1 MTDTHDLAIKPGDT
15 LLDVDG
21 EDLIERA
28 LARFKVFDDKH
39 YRYVNEHGGPE
50 AIKVG
55 DRLSWYENR
64 YQHQA
69 RMVVTKINRKS
80 IIAYEIEG
88 SYGQGTRWSLYK
100 EGTDWWAK
108 VRHDSSFNSSNIP
121 KGIKIK

>member
-1 MTDTHDLAIKPGDT
+1 MTDTQEHFFDRAMR
-15 LLDVDG
+15 LLK
-21 EDLIERA
+21 A
-28 LARFKVFDDKH
+28 FDDKH
-39 YRYVNEHGGPE
+39 YRYVNETGGAS

-69 RMVVTKINRKS
+69 RMIVTKINRKS

-100 EGTDWWAK
+100 EGDDWWTK

-121 KGIKIK
+121 TETRIY

>member
-1 MTDTHDLAIKPGDT
+1 MTDTHEHWFD
-15 LLDVDG
+15 
-21 EDLIERA
+21 RA
-28 LARFKVFDDKH
+28 TRLFKAFDDKY
-39 YRYVNEHGGPE
+39 YRYVNENGGSE
-50 AIKVG
+50 AIKIG
-55 DRLSWYENR
+55 DRLSWYESR

-121 KGIKIK
+121 KGTRLY